1 MEDFIKNI
9 TEQIRCVR
17 AREGIAHELKNHIL
31 DQAEAFEAS
40 GESHNEALQ
49 KAIKE
54 MGDPIAIGTSLD
66 QVHRPQTDW
75 KMIIMVFLFYIIGL
89 ALLYFGGG
97 LSQYPSFFAKQCFYT
112 LGAFAVIIGIY
123 FLDYSFIGQYA
134 RALYVLF
141 TLLCILIAFTQPQV
155 YGAVPA
161 LSMLVYLYIPL
172 FAGFLYYLRGN
183 GIQGLIKAALLQI
196 VTALLT
202 ASLGNRLSA
211 SFNIYIICFTM
222 LLLALYKN
230 WFGIKQKKAAS
241 IAVVF
246 ALVLLPALL
255 GVWITFHSSGFR
267 AAHIRAWFHPDQ
279 YEGGTGYIYLRIRE
293 GLAASKLIGASDTPV
308 SFQDGVFMEG
318 AMILLQL
325 IGVYGILAGLLVLLA
340 LTAFI
345 TRALHIVQHQKN
357 QLGFMISASCCMVF
371 LVNCLESI
379 FISTGCFP
387 FTKVQLPFLSGG
399 GSATLTYAVFIGLLL
414 SIHRN
419 EKILTDTAIIKRPI
433 RKLRIKLEREN

>member
-9 TEQIRCVR
+9 TDQIRCVR
-17 AREGIAHELKNHIL
+17 AREGIAHELRNHIL

-40 GESHNEALQ
+40 GKSHNEAVQ

-75 KMIIMVFLFYIIGL
+75 KMITMVFLFYSIGL
-89 ALLYFGGG
+89 ALLYFAGG
-97 LSQYPSFFAKQCFYT
+97 LSQYPNYFAKQCFYT

-123 FLDYSFIGQYA
+123 FLDYSFIGRYA
-134 RALYVLF
+134 RVLYVLF
-141 TLLCILIAFTQPQV
+141 TLLCILIAFTQPRL
-155 YGAVPA
+155 YGTVPA

-183 GIQGLIKAALLQI
+183 RIQGLVKAALLQI
-196 VTALLT
+196 ATTILT
-202 ASLGNRLSA
+202 ASLANRLSA
-211 SFNIYIICFTM
+211 SFNIYIICLVM

-230 WFGIKQKKAAS
+230 WFGITRKKTAS
-241 IAVVF
+241 IAVLF
-246 ALVLLPALL
+246 ALLLLPALL
-255 GVWITFHSSGFR
+255 GILIVFNSSGFR
-267 AAHIRAWFHPDQ
+267 ATRIRAWFQPDL
-279 YEGGTGYIYLRIRE
+279 YKDGAGYLYMRIRE
-293 GLAASKLIGASDTPV
+293 GLAASKLLGASDTPV

-340 LTAFI
+340 LTVFI
-345 TRALHIVQHQKN
+345 IRACHIAKHQKN

-379 FISTGCFP
+379 FISTGYFP

-433 RKLRIKLEREN
+433 RKLRITLEREN